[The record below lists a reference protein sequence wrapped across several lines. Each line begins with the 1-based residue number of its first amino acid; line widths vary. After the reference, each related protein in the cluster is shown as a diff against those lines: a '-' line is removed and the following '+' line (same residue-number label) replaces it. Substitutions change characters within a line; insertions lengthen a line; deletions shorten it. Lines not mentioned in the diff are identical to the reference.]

1 MLKSIVFS
9 FRLAML
15 LSCNQNK
22 NFTST
27 KHTTSTSNKRDS
39 ALQQE
44 DFTEF
49 FKKFD
54 SDSVFQRTRI
64 KFPLKIV
71 DMDETGEK
79 QIESYIS
86 AKEISHIGIGS
97 LKEPNM
103 ILKKKQVAMDK
114 FEIQFTTDDTG
125 YEVNYFFE
133 RRLGKWFLISV
144 RDLSD

>member
-1 MLKSIVFS
+1 M
-9 FRLAML
+9 
-15 LSCNQNK
+15 
-22 NFTST
+22 
-27 KHTTSTSNKRDS
+27 SNKLDS

-49 FKKFD
+49 FTKFD

-79 QIESYIS
+79 QKENYIS
-86 AKEISHIGIGS
+86 AKEISHIGIGR
-97 LKEPNM
+97 LKEPDM
-103 ILKKKQVAMDK
+103 TFKKKQVAMDK

>member
-1 MLKSIVFS
+1 M
-9 FRLAML
+9 
-15 LSCNQNK
+15 
-22 NFTST
+22 
-27 KHTTSTSNKRDS
+27 SNKRDS
-39 ALQQE
+39 ALQRE

-86 AKEISHIGIGS
+86 AKEISHIGIGR

-103 ILKKKQVAMDK
+103 ILKKKRWLWINLKYNLQQMTLVTK
-114 FEIQFTTDDTG
+114 
-125 YEVNYFFE
+125 
-133 RRLGKWFLISV
+133 
-144 RDLSD
+144 